1 MLDWALGP
9 LGRQFVVA
17 VDDESAQFLCAHA
30 LELARV
36 ARLDLLDVEPPEPRG
51 QDSMTIGL

>member
-1 MLDWALGP
+1 VLDWALGP

-17 VDDESAQFLCAHA
+17 VDESAQFLCAHA

-51 QDSMTIGL
+51 QDSMTIAL